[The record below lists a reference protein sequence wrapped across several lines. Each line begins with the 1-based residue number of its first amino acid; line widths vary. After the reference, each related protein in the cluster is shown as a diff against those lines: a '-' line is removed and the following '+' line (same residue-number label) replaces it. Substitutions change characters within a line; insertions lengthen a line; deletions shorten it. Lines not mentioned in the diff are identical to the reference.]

1 MANGVTYDDS
11 RLTRLMEALS
21 PAQREQALR
30 NAFRAEARK
39 VRKAAVKNLRGSG
52 LKVNAEVEKGVRAV
66 VYRQVAGFRVTIG
79 TKGRRRSYAGMDDR
93 EKRAAKAKA
102 RLRVVPLWADAGTW
116 KRRDKRG
123 RNRGSMPAYPFMT
136 KTKREMT
143 PQVEESLRNQIVR
156 SIERT
161 AKRYGCTTD

>member
-21 PAQREQALR
+21 PAQRERALR

-79 TKGRRRSYAGMDDR
+79 TKGKRRDYSGMDDE
-93 EKRAAKAKA
+93 EKR
-102 RLRVVPLWADAGTW
+102 
-116 KRRDKRG
+116 RG
-123 RNRGSMPAYPFMT
+123 
-136 KTKREMT
+136 
-143 PQVEESLRNQIVR
+143 
-156 SIERT
+156 
-161 AKRYGCTTD
+161 